1 MTINEIYNI
10 AVKLGIEND
19 LRGKQAVLKNLKRVK
34 DKYDKLPK
42 EKKASFDLE
51 KLTNP
56 YSDTRILYEAKKK
69 KQIKK
74 VLVGIDMEGEE
85 LLLADKLGV
94 DLVIAHHPEG
104 KAFADLSEVMHLQ
117 AEVLAKYGV
126 PINIAES
133 VLKPRISEVSRGI
146 APINHQRAVDMAR
159 LLDINF
165 MCAHTAC
172 DNLVANFLKKE
183 IENKKND
190 LEYVEDVMKLLK
202 SIPEYQ
208 AAEKLGAGPR
218 LFAGS
223 EENRAG
229 KIVLTEITGGT
240 EGSPKIYEKMSQAG
254 IGTIIGMHMSETHKK
269 EAEKAHINAVI
280 AGHISSDSIGV
291 NLFLD
296 NLEKKGLEIIPCSGL
311 IRISRLKK
319 KK

>member
-1 MTINEIYNI
+1 MTIQEIYQLAI
-10 AVKLGIEND
+10 RMGIEND
-19 LRGKQAVLKNLKRVK
+19 LRGKKVVEKNLKRIN
-34 DKYDKLPK
+34 DKYAKLDK
-42 EKKASFDLE
+42 EKKENFDKE

-56 YSDTRILYEAKKK
+56 YSDTRILYQSKTKKE
-69 KQIKK
+69 IKK
-74 VLVGIDMEGEE
+74 VMVGIDMEGPE

-104 KAFADLSEVMHLQ
+104 IGIAFLAEVMELQ
-117 AEVLAKYGV
+117 AEVMAMYGV

-133 VLKPRISEVSRGI
+133 LLKPRISEVSRGVSK
-146 APINHQRAVDMAR
+146 INHQRAVDMAR

-165 MCAHTAC
+165 MCAHTVC
-172 DNLVANFLKKE
+172 DNLVASFLKKE
-183 IENKKND
+183 IDKRARK

-208 AAEKLGAGPR
+208 EADKLGAGPR

-229 KIVLTEITGGT
+229 KIALTEITGGT
-240 EGSPKIYEKMSQAG
+240 EGSPKIYAKLAQAG
-254 IGTIIGMHMSETHKK
+254 VGTVIGMHMSEIHKK
-269 EAEKAHINAVI
+269 EATKAHINAVI

-296 NLEKKGLEIIPCSGL
+296 HLEKKKIEIIPCSGL
-311 IRISRLKK
+311 IRVSRNKK
-319 KK
+319 R